1 MTQLGIFYRISLD
14 HMKWETAKN
23 WVSPTQIFWFSII
36 SNHGI
41 FMFFHRKCMENGQ
54 KRLFLA
60 LKRCFL
66 EKFSTDFFLSLICVI
81 YVSKDLKSVK
91 KTGGHHPQ
99 FWNIAAFDEKLL
111 QIRAKI
117 ATFLHYSAFPLFG
130 LHFWV
135 QARKEL

>member
-1 MTQLGIFYRISLD
+1 MTQLGIFYRISFNFVQVFFGSYE
-14 HMKWETAKN
+14 MRNSKKN

-66 EKFSTDFFLSLICVI
+66 QKFSTDFFLSLICVI
-81 YVSKDLKSVK
+81 YLSKDLKSVK

-99 FWNIAAFDEKLL
+99 FWNITAFDEKLL
-111 QIRAKI
+111 QIRAKM
-117 ATFLHYSAFPLFG
+117 ATYLHYSVFTLFG
-130 LHFWV
+130 LH
-135 QARKEL
+135 

>member
-1 MTQLGIFYRISLD
+1 MTQFGIFYRISFYFVQVFFGSYE
-14 HMKWETAKN
+14 MRNSKKN

-91 KTGGHHPQ
+91 KQGVTTLNFGISLHLMKNYCKLGQRWPPSYT
-99 FWNIAAFDEKLL
+99 IA
-111 QIRAKI
+111 R
-117 ATFLHYSAFPLFG
+117 FLSLD
-130 LHFWV
+130 
-135 QARKEL
+135 